1 MERVAAK
8 MSFKDLPY
16 DKALDLIKNCKDIKE
31 AIMLLSGE
39 HLKLAYNIA
48 SSLKKKYDEFY
59 WDDIEGSA
67 LLGLTKAA
75 SNYNIENEAKFST
88 YASICIQNEILM
100 YLRKVKIYNENI
112 EKNLEEILTID
123 KNGSELLFEEILG
136 KYDESYENFMAK
148 DLWENFRKEVILKD
162 AEEEYLELRLKYGPD
177 LTHQQIA
184 DIKGCSR
191 SYISRIDQNLKLKIK
206 EYFNGGITEKMSKN
220 NIKLAITNY
229 LNYLEKDYKNF
240 NDLKKSEIVK
250 KVRTKFGMECDC
262 RTISTYVYEWFRNN
276 EKNENEKSAI
286 VSTKECNFNIGEN
299 GIGIEVPPIP
309 TSWDPYE
316 PKTIEE
322 HPIIESI
329 ETDDTV
335 LKAKTVEENT
345 KNNPKT
351 IEEIE
356 DNLLFDTITGR
367 SKRGTFFITED
378 EVIQFLKLGD
388 ENPNIRFESM
398 EDLDKFYYEM
408 KKLLEIKEKIFGKNK
423 ED

>member
-75 SNYNIENEAKFST
+75 SNYNIENEAKFSS

-220 NIKLAITNY
+220 IKLAVTNY

-240 NDLKKSEIVK
+240 KDLSKSEIIK
-250 KVRTKFGMECDC
+250 KVRTKFGMECDY

-398 EDLDKFYYEM
+398 EDLDKFYFEM
-408 KKLLEIKEKIFGKNK
+408 KRLLEIKEKIFSKNK

>member
-136 KYDESYENFMAK
+136 DNDNNYEDFIAK
-148 DLWENFRKEVILKD
+148 DLWDNFRKEVILKD

-220 NIKLAITNY
+220 IKLAVTNY

-240 NDLKKSEIVK
+240 KDLSKSEIIK
-250 KVRTKFGMECDC
+250 KVRTKFGMECDY

-408 KKLLEIKEKIFGKNK
+408 KRLLEIKEKIFGKNK

>member
-75 SNYNIENEAKFST
+75 SNYNIENEAKFSS

-136 KYDESYENFMAK
+136 DNDNNYEDFIAK
-148 DLWENFRKEVILKD
+148 DLWDNFRKEVILKD

-220 NIKLAITNY
+220 IKLAVTNY

-240 NDLKKSEIVK
+240 KDLSKSEIIK
-250 KVRTKFGMECDC
+250 KVRTKFGMECDY

>member
-48 SSLKKKYDEFY
+48 SSLKKNYDEFY
-59 WDDIEGSA
+59 WDVIEGSA

-136 KYDESYENFMAK
+136 DNDNNYEDFIAK
-148 DLWENFRKEVILKD
+148 DLWDNFRKEVILKD

-220 NIKLAITNY
+220 IKLAVTNY

-240 NDLKKSEIVK
+240 KDLSKSEIIK
-250 KVRTKFGMECDC
+250 KVRTKFGMECDY

>member
-136 KYDESYENFMAK
+136 DNDNNYEDFIAK
-148 DLWENFRKEVILKD
+148 DLWDNFRKEVILKD

-191 SYISRIDQNLKLKIK
+191 SYISRTDQNLKLKIK

-220 NIKLAITNY
+220 TKLAITNY

-240 NDLKKSEIVK
+240 KDLSKSEIIK
-250 KVRTKFGMECDC
+250 KVRTKFGMECDY